1 MLSPPGSARR
11 PWHSA
16 PKEGH
21 ANHSFLRGPWRLRCN
36 RPECVNAAV
45 VGAGGDLEALAVP
58 PSFWVSGPATP
69 SSLRRA
75 TAIQIQPVMQLSPYT
90 GETTSAEVDVD
101 ATENG
106 TGATMPVRLVAV
118 NQAGAESV
126 ARIPPDM
133 LCTYAPDGVAID
145 TNAYA
150 ADETDP
156 RDLDKILAA
165 LRGGDSGQTY
175 IGVAGP
181 SPCPDAFG
189 SADADGD

>member
-1 MLSPPGSARR
+1 
-11 PWHSA
+11 
-16 PKEGH
+16 
-21 ANHSFLRGPWRLRCN
+21 
-36 RPECVNAAV
+36 
-45 VGAGGDLEALAVP
+45 
-58 PSFWVSGPATP
+58 
-69 SSLRRA
+69 
-75 TAIQIQPVMQLSPYT
+75 MQLSPYT
-90 GETTSAEVDVD
+90 GATTSAEVDVD

-106 TGATMPVRLVAV
+106 TGAATSVRVVAV
-118 NQAGAESV
+118 NQAGADSA
-126 ARIPPDM
+126 ARIPPDV
-133 LCTYAPDGVAID
+133 LYTYAPDGVGID
-145 TNAYA
+145 ANAYA